1 MPKPKKEYKESD
13 YENKPTSLKN
23 WLQDENLD
31 RAAGIE
37 PTHPGH
43 TVDDNPRWSGVGKGD
58 GVRPHNHERYDENL
72 KKIYGDHVKLKDVIK
87 TSYRAGGK
95 KVYTVSTKD
104 GVMEMNEEEYQDYIK
119 D

>member
-1 MPKPKKEYKESD
+1 MPKAGKQYKESD
-13 YENKPTSLKN
+13 YADKPTSLKN
-23 WLQDENLD
+23 WLMDENLD

-58 GVRPHNHERYDENL
+58 GFRPHNHDRYNDNI
-72 KKIYGDHVKLKDVIK
+72 KNIYGDHSALKDVIK

-95 KVYTVSTKD
+95 VVYTVSTDD
-104 GVMEMNEEEYQDYIK
+104 GIKQMNQEEYSEYISG
-119 D
+119 